1 MKSRY
6 NVQIVRVEMPIM
18 RIYAKMLKYMMLATM
33 TFCLV
38 YIALWF
44 QHYEQMVL

>member
-18 RIYAKMLKYMMLATM
+18 RIYAKILKYIMIATVTVCAIQSTLILTKLA
-33 TFCLV
+33 
-38 YIALWF
+38 
-44 QHYEQMVL
+44 ERVL